1 MIGDDRKHLDR
12 GPRQAPRLRAFARHQ
27 PRQITGGA
35 EGPFVGNPHQID
47 AARGVF
53 GLQLRQR
60 CLDVDAVG
68 HALGKR
74 RLIDRLGG
82 GKQQRFEKPQFL
94 GPRHLVGRLVDGMIL
109 GIFHAFFRQACH
121 G

>member
-1 MIGDDRKHLDR
+1 MIGDDREHLDGR
-12 GPRQAPRLRAFARHQ
+12 TRQAPRLRALTRHQ
-27 PRQITGGA
+27 PRQIAGGA
-35 EGPFVGNPHQID
+35 ESPFVGDAHEVD
-47 AARGVF
+47 AARGIF
-53 GLQLRQR
+53 RLQLRQR
-60 CLDVDAVG
+60 RLDVDAIG
-68 HALGKR
+68 HALGQR